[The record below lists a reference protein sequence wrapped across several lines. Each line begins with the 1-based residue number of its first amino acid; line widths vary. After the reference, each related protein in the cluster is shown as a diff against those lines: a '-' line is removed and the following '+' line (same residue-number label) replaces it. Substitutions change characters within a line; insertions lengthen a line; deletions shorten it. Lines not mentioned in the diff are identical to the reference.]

1 MKCNAVELEDNKAC
15 FTAKV
20 SPLSGQKTGRLARDL
35 EGKTSYTPRGGQFAD
50 KQIQIFICLP

>member
-20 SPLSGQKTGRLARDL
+20 SPLSGQKTGRLARDF
-35 EGKTSYTPRGGQFAD
+35 EGKTSYTPLLSIIEYFEG
-50 KQIQIFICLP
+50 ILI